1 METVAS
7 IQNLT
12 RTYKRVTALDN
23 VSLDIPKGSVFGL
36 VGSNGAGKT
45 TLIKHIMGML
55 RPQSGTV
62 RVFGMDPI
70 AEPEAVLVR
79 IGFLSEDRDLPG
91 WMRVHEL
98 MRYLRAFYPNWDPG
112 FAEQLREQFKLDPQA
127 KLKTLSRGQLAQAGL
142 LGALAHR
149 PDFLV
154 LDEPSSG
161 LDPIVRRDILS
172 AIIRTVAD
180 EGRTVLFSSHL
191 LDEVERVADHMAMIY
206 NGKLLLNAP
215 MEEIKASHVRLVATF
230 TTPPTTNSLPGA
242 LACNNFNGEWTI
254 LCNSQ
259 IDACKQAI
267 TEQGGSILE
276 ENEAGLEEIFIAHA
290 GAPVSLGGE

>member
-23 VSLDIPKGSVFGL
+23 VSLEIPKGSVFGL

-55 RPQSGTV
+55 RAQSGTV

-70 AEPEAVLVR
+70 AEPEAALVR

-91 WMRVHEL
+91 WMRVYEL
-98 MRYLRAFYPNWDPG
+98 MRYLRAFYPNWDPA

-215 MEEIKASHVRLVATF
+215 MEEIKTRHLRLVVKF
-230 TTPPTTNSLPGA
+230 TTPPKENPLPGA
-242 LACNNFNGEWTI
+242 LTCNHFNGEWTI
-254 LCNSQ
+254 VCNGQ
-259 IDACKQAI
+259 IDACKGAI
-267 TEQGGSILE
+267 AEQGGTILE

>member
-1 METVAS
+1 
-7 IQNLT
+7 
-12 RTYKRVTALDN
+12 
-23 VSLDIPKGSVFGL
+23 
-36 VGSNGAGKT
+36 
-45 TLIKHIMGML
+45 
-55 RPQSGTV
+55 QSGTV
-62 RVFGMDPI
+62 EVFGMDPI
-70 AEPEAVLVR
+70 AEPESVLVR
-79 IGFLSEDRDLPG
+79 IGYLSEDRDLPG

-98 MRYLRAFYPNWDPG
+98 MRYLRAFYPNWDPD
-112 FAEQLREQFKLDPQA
+112 FAEQLREQFKLDPHA

-215 MEEIKASHVRLVATF
+215 MEEIKTRHLRLVVKF
-230 TTPPTTNSLPGA
+230 TTPPKENTLPGT
-242 LACNNFNGEWTI
+242 LTCNHFNGEWTI
-254 LCNSQ
+254 LCNGQ
-259 IDACKQAI
+259 IDACKRAI
-267 TEQGGSILE
+267 AEQGGTILE
-276 ENEAGLEEIFIAHA
+276 ENEADLEEIFIAHA
-290 GAPVSLGGE
+290 GAPVALVGE